1 MLFSDP
7 FLFSLVC
14 NTQHGQNTTAGKQQS
29 DQQEHIAVIAGLG
42 AFCFLRRLV
51 RLFGLD
57 VYKRQTSIR
66 NPTLARISFNT

>member
-42 AFCFLRRLV
+42 AFCFLRRLA
-51 RLFGLD
+51 RLFGLGW
-57 VYKRQTSIR
+57 VS
-66 NPTLARISFNT
+66 PGL

>member
-42 AFCFLRRLV
+42 AFCFLRRLA
-51 RLFGLD
+51 RLFGLFAGF
-57 VYKRQTSIR
+57 KRRVGAKYSGSVVKTKI
-66 NPTLARISFNT
+66 

>member
-29 DQQEHIAVIAGLG
+29 DPQEHIAVIAGLG
-42 AFCFLRRLV
+42 GFLFSQKACQAV
-51 RLFGLD
+51 RAWLGQSGL
-57 VYKRQTSIR
+57 
-66 NPTLARISFNT
+66 